1 MSEHRARKRFGQHF
15 LHDAEIID
23 RLVRSVAPRD
33 GETVV
38 EIGPGQGALTFP
50 LLEQVAHLTV
60 VELDRDLI
68 GRLRDQ
74 VPEDR
79 LTIHQSDALRFD
91 FTALAE
97 QGPLRVVGNLPYNIS
112 TPLIFHLLAQT
123 GAIADMTFM
132 LPKEVVERLTA
143 APGGKDY
150 GRLSVMVQYHCQ
162 ADYLFPVPPGA
173 FQPPPKVDSAVVRL
187 IPYARPPWP
196 ADDPAWLSRLVAQAF
211 SQRRKAIRNS
221 LKTLI
226 APEVFDTAGIDPG
239 LRPDHL
245 SVADYVT
252 LANATAP
259 KPGPGTTKEPTP

>member
-1 MSEHRARKRFGQHF
+1 M
-15 LHDAEIID
+15 
-23 RLVRSVAPRD
+23 
-33 GETVV
+33 
-38 EIGPGQGALTFP
+38 
-50 LLEQVAHLTV
+50 
-60 VELDRDLI
+60 
-68 GRLRDQ
+68 
-74 VPEDR
+74 
-79 LTIHQSDALRFD
+79 
-91 FTALAE
+91 
-97 QGPLRVVGNLPYNIS
+97 
-112 TPLIFHLLAQT
+112 
-123 GAIADMTFM
+123 
-132 LPKEVVERLTA
+132 
-143 APGGKDY
+143 
-150 GRLSVMVQYHCQ
+150 
-162 ADYLFPVPPGA
+162 PPGA

>member
-23 RLVRSVAPRD
+23 RLVRSVAPGD

-132 LPKEVVERLTA
+132 LQKEVVERLTA

-173 FQPPPKVDSAVVRL
+173 FLVLRSRRGVVK
-187 IPYARPPWP
+187 
-196 ADDPAWLSRLVAQAF
+196 LVAAHRSRSRF
-211 SQRRKAIRNS
+211 
-221 LKTLI
+221 
-226 APEVFDTAGIDPG
+226 
-239 LRPDHL
+239 LRCVR
-245 SVADYVT
+245 VAV
-252 LANATAP
+252 L
-259 KPGPGTTKEPTP
+259 

>member
-79 LTIHQSDALRFD
+79 LTIHHRWRIL
-91 FTALAE
+91 
-97 QGPLRVVGNLPYNIS
+97 
-112 TPLIFHLLAQT
+112 
-123 GAIADMTFM
+123 
-132 LPKEVVERLTA
+132 
-143 APGGKDY
+143 
-150 GRLSVMVQYHCQ
+150 
-162 ADYLFPVPPGA
+162 
-173 FQPPPKVDSAVVRL
+173 
-187 IPYARPPWP
+187 
-196 ADDPAWLSRLVAQAF
+196 
-211 SQRRKAIRNS
+211 
-221 LKTLI
+221 
-226 APEVFDTAGIDPG
+226 
-239 LRPDHL
+239 
-245 SVADYVT
+245 
-252 LANATAP
+252 
-259 KPGPGTTKEPTP
+259 

>member
-33 GETVV
+33 EDTLV

-50 LLEQVAHLTV
+50 LLERVAHLDV

-68 GRLRDQ
+68 GRLRERA
-74 VPEDR
+74 PENR

-91 FTALAE
+91 FTTLADK
-97 QGPLRVVGNLPYNIS
+97 GPIRVVGNLPYNIS
-112 TPLIFHLLAQT
+112 TPLIFHLLAQ
-123 GAIADMTFM
+123 GDALGDMTFM
-132 LPKEVVERLTA
+132 LQKEVVERLTA

-187 IPYARPPWP
+187 IPYASPPWP

-226 APEVFDTAGIDPG
+226 APEVFAATGIDPG

-259 KPGPGTTKEPTP
+259 GTTKEPTP

>member
-15 LHDAEIID
+15 LHDADIID

-33 GETVV
+33 GETLV

-50 LLEQVAHLTV
+50 LLEQVDHLVV

-74 VPEDR
+74 VPESR
-79 LTIHQSDALRFD
+79 LTVHQSDALRFD
-91 FTALAE
+91 FAGLADK
-97 QGPLRVVGNLPYNIS
+97 GPIRVVGNLPYNIS

-123 GAIADMTFM
+123 GAIGDMTFM
-132 LPKEVVERLTA
+132 LQKEVVERLTA
-143 APGGKDY
+143 SPGGKDY

-187 IPYARPPWP
+187 IPYASPPWP
-196 ADDPAWLSRLVAQAF
+196 ANDPSWLSRLVAQAF

-221 LKTLI
+221 LKALI
-226 APEVFDTAGIDPG
+226 DPQVFADTGIDPG

-259 KPGPGTTKEPTP
+259 GTTKEPTP

>member
-1 MSEHRARKRFGQHF
+1 MSHRARKRFGQHF
-15 LHDAEIID
+15 LHDRNTIARIVDAIRPEPGD
-23 RLVRSVAPRD
+23 HL
-33 GETVV
+33 V
-38 EIGPGQGALTFP
+38 EIGPGQGAITEP
-50 LLEQVAHLTV
+50 LLATGAQLTA
-60 VELDRDLI
+60 VEIDRDLAAS
-68 GRLRDQ
+68 LRARYAAH
-74 VPEDR
+74 PRFTLIEDDV
-79 LTIHQSDALRFD
+79 LKAPLDSLQPT
-91 FTALAE
+91 
-97 QGPLRVVGNLPYNIS
+97 PLRLVGNLPYNIS

-132 LPKEVVERLTA
+132 LQKEVVERLTA

-187 IPYARPPWP
+187 IPYAHPPWP
-196 ADDPAWLSRLVAQAF
+196 AIDPAWLSRLVAQAF

-245 SVADYVT
+245 PVADYVT

>member
-1 MSEHRARKRFGQHF
+1 
-15 LHDAEIID
+15 
-23 RLVRSVAPRD
+23 
-33 GETVV
+33 
-38 EIGPGQGALTFP
+38 
-50 LLEQVAHLTV
+50 
-60 VELDRDLI
+60 
-68 GRLRDQ
+68 
-74 VPEDR
+74 
-79 LTIHQSDALRFD
+79 
-91 FTALAE
+91 
-97 QGPLRVVGNLPYNIS
+97 VVGNLPYNIS

-132 LPKEVVERLTA
+132 LQKEVVERLTA

-187 IPYARPPWP
+187 TPYARPPWP
-196 ADDPAWLSRLVAQAF
+196 AIDPAWLSRLVAQAF